1 MEEPTRQERESDTL
15 KLIDWYLDRWVGST
29 AEQMIMQ
36 RCYGEIKTLRE
47 RVQLL
52 EKELHER
59 DNRTNT

>member
-1 MEEPTRQERESDTL
+1 MEEPTRETDAL
-15 KLIDWYLDRWVGST
+15 KLIDWYLDRWVGT
-29 AEQMIMQ
+29 TIEQIVMQ

-59 DNRTNT
+59 DNRANT

>member
-29 AEQMIMQ
+29 AEQIIMQ

>member
-1 MEEPTRQERESDTL
+1 MDESDPSRETDTL

-29 AEQMIMQ
+29 IEQIVMQ

-47 RVQLL
+47 QNELL
-52 EKELHER
+52 ERKLHER